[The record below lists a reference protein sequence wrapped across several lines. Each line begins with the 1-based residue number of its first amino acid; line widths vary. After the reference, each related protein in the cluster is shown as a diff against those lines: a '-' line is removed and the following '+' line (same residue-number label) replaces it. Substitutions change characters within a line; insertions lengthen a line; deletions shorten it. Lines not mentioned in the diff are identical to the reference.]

1 MLRSSW
7 SWAARSIQAGPNG
20 SYLFVIK
27 PDDTVEQRAVSVAE
41 TENDLAAVTNGLS
54 AGEQIVVD
62 GQYRLQQGTKVSI
75 LPPQSQP
82 APATKG

>member
-1 MLRSSW
+1 
-7 SWAARSIQAGPNG
+7 
-20 SYLFVIK
+20 
-27 PDDTVEQRAVSVAE
+27 VSVAE